1 MCYANPQINRIQYSQ
16 SGKATSRKQN
26 IVMPISVIKLQHIA
40 VPIVVPKLAEV
51 RNIPLAKSGASGAAS
66 VIIYCIL
73 LLAIPANT
81 PKIRM
86 TITIAPIFSNDEQT
100 DI

>member
-1 MCYANPQINRIQYSQ
+1 MRYANPQINEYNTRNQENNEPKTEY
-16 SGKATSRKQN
+16 R
-26 IVMPISVIKLQHIA
+26 VPISVIKAPHIA

-66 VIIYCIL
+66 AIIYCIL

-81 PKIRM
+81 PK
-86 TITIAPIFSNDEQT
+86 
-100 DI
+100 